1 MKLLNM
7 YATALLCCT
16 LSNVSAQKYA
26 GGDISLLPTYEER
39 GAKYF
44 THEGE
49 PITNVLDYLKDQG
62 WNAQRV
68 RLFVDPNNASD
79 EAKEQGVRQDLAYIL
94 KLAKRIKEAGFA
106 LILDFH
112 YSDTWADPN
121 NQWTPDDWKNLN
133 NVQLGEKLYSYTKDV
148 LEQLVAEGATPDFI
162 QTGNEISYGM
172 DWGTSALDAKY
183 CYPSN
188 QYTSNWTRFNS
199 LLQKATA
206 ACREVCPNAKI
217 ILHTERV
224 SSNTDLQKDNS
235 NYNALTYFCNNM
247 KDNAIDYDIIG
258 LSYYPY
264 YHGDLS
270 QLEGAIK
277 KIENYNKDIMLV
289 ETGYPSQWPVSDAYD
304 YTKTFPYTD
313 AGQKAYTDS
322 LVTMLNK
329 YDKVIG
335 LFWWFPE
342 ANEYNIDWA
351 TNHVTKEWYHATLFN
366 NQDGKAFSA
375 ISSLKNFISDP
386 TGIINVNMDNK
397 ISTDNSWYTLQGIKL
412 QGEPLQKG
420 FYIYQGKKIIKR

>member
-49 PITNVLDYLKDQG
+49 PITNVLDYLKGQG

-112 YSDTWADPN
+112 YSDTWADPS

-162 QTGNEISYGM
+162 QTGTN
-172 DWGTSALDAKY
+172 
-183 CYPSN
+183 
-188 QYTSNWTRFNS
+188 
-199 LLQKATA
+199 
-206 ACREVCPNAKI
+206 CRVI
-217 ILHTERV
+217 FGI
-224 SSNTDLQKDNS
+224 
-235 NYNALTYFCNNM
+235 F
-247 KDNAIDYDIIG
+247 
-258 LSYYPY
+258 
-264 YHGDLS
+264 HG
-270 QLEGAIK
+270 
-277 KIENYNKDIMLV
+277 
-289 ETGYPSQWPVSDAYD
+289 
-304 YTKTFPYTD
+304 
-313 AGQKAYTDS
+313 
-322 LVTMLNK
+322 
-329 YDKVIG
+329 
-335 LFWWFPE
+335 
-342 ANEYNIDWA
+342 
-351 TNHVTKEWYHATLFN
+351 
-366 NQDGKAFSA
+366 
-375 ISSLKNFISDP
+375 
-386 TGIINVNMDNK
+386 
-397 ISTDNSWYTLQGIKL
+397 
-412 QGEPLQKG
+412 
-420 FYIYQGKKIIKR
+420 